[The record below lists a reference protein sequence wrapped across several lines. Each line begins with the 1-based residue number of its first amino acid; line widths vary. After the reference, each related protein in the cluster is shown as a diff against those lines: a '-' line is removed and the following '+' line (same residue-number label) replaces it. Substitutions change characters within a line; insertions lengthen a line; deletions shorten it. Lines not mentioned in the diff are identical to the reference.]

1 MSQNEIRT
9 KKLWTILEIINW
21 GTKYLADKG
30 IESPRL
36 TIELIL
42 SKILSAS
49 RIDLYLNYEKPLTQ
63 VELSELKIALKRI
76 ISGEPLQYLLE
87 ETQFLN
93 HKIKLT
99 KKVFIPRPETEI
111 LVATVFEN
119 FKEFQQKSFN
129 IIDIGCGSGAISI
142 ALAFFFTNSIVTAVD
157 IDPFAIEQTNE
168 NAKLLNLTN
177 INCFQ
182 LDILKTTPKGKFDI
196 IVSNPPYIPIDE
208 YRVLPVQVLK
218 EPKIALTDGADG
230 LTFYKRYAEI
240 FPEIL
245 SPNGSFFLEVG
256 WNQAETVCSIFRAN
270 GYEVEIKKD
279 FQQIKRIIY
288 SIRL

>member
-1 MSQNEIRT
+1 MSQNEIKA
-9 KKLWTILEIINW
+9 KKQWTILEIINW
-21 GTKYLADKG
+21 GTKYLAAKG
-30 IESPRL
+30 TESPRL

-42 SKILSAS
+42 SKILSSS
-49 RIDLYLNYEKPLTQ
+49 RIELYLDYEKPLTQ
-63 VELSELKIALKRI
+63 AELFELKIALKRI
-76 ISGEPLQYLLE
+76 TAGEPLQYLLE

-119 FKEFQQKSFN
+119 FKEFQQKPFN

-142 ALAFFFTNSIVTAVD
+142 ALAIFFPHSTITAVD

-168 NAKLLNLTN
+168 NAQLLNLHN

-182 LDILKTTPKGKFDI
+182 LDILRTTPKGKFDI
-196 IVSNPPYIPIDE
+196 IVSNPPYIPLNE

-218 EPKIALTDGADG
+218 EPQVALTDGADG
-230 LTFYKRYAEI
+230 LTFYRRFAEI
-240 FPEIL
+240 FPTIL
-245 SPNGSFFLEVG
+245 SSNGSFFLEVG
-256 WNQAETVCSIFRAN
+256 WNQAETVCSIFRAK
-270 GYEVEIKKD
+270 GFDVETKKD
-279 FQQIKRIIY
+279 FQKIKRIIY
-288 SIRL
+288 SIRY